1 MNMNMNMNMTMNIN
15 RVRVTRQMIVLISD
29 VFRILLNTFDE
40 SFSTLFIV
48 SEPDR
53 ASVLIHRCELMI
65 IPATRFDRVSSE
77 L

>member
-1 MNMNMNMNMTMNIN
+1 MNMNMNMNMN

-48 SEPDR
+48 SESDFGY
-53 ASVLIHRCELMI
+53 ASALIHRCELMK
-65 IPATRFDRVSSE
+65 IPATRFDRVTSE